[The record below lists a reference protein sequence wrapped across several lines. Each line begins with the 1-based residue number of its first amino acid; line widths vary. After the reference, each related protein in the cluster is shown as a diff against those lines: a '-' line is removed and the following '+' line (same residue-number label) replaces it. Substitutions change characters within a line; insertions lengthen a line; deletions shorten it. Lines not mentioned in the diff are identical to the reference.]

1 MQKKKEESD
10 NDEIYYLNQKI
21 NGKTKTIAQLKTQL
35 EDFVQNSAYWQNAM
49 AQVNHEIEGLQVRV
63 VQNNAN
69 MPPN

>member
-21 NGKTKTIAQLKTQL
+21 KGKTKTIAQLKAQL

-63 VQNNAN
+63 H
-69 MPPN
+69 PPMRGGH